1 MLRAALGRTFRLLAI
16 GSGAGLVLGVLASRI
31 LSLIV
36 YQATPKDPVILGGV
50 ILIMLIVGI
59 FASLIRARRALAVDP
74 IVLLREE

>member
-1 MLRAALGRTFRLLAI
+1 VLRAALGRTFRLLAI